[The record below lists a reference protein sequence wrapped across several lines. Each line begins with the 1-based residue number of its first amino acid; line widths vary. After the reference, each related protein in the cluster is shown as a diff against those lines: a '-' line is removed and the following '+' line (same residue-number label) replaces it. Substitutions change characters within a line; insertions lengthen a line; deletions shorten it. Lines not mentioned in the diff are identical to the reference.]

1 MEGITLEITEGA
13 LREVARRAMAR
24 RIGARGLR
32 AILENTMLEL
42 MYEVPSQKD
51 VEKVIVDIDG
61 LDDYKKVQIIK
72 RED

>member
-1 MEGITLEITEGA
+1 MEGITLEITERA
-13 LREVARRAMAR
+13 LREVAKRAMAR
-24 RIGARGLR
+24 KIGARGLR

>member
-1 MEGITLEITEGA
+1 MEGIELIITEGA
-13 LREVARRAMAR
+13 LREVAKRAMAR

-42 MYEVPSQKD
+42 MYEVPSQEN
-51 VEKVIVDIDG
+51 VEKVIVDVDG

-72 RED
+72 KEG

>member
-1 MEGITLEITEGA
+1 
-13 LREVARRAMAR
+13 MAR

-42 MYEVPSQKD
+42 MYEVPSQKN

-72 RED
+72 KEG

>member
-1 MEGITLEITEGA
+1 MEGIELEITEGA
-13 LREVARRAMAR
+13 LREVAKRAMAR

-42 MYEVPSQKD
+42 MYEVPSQKN

-72 RED
+72 KEG